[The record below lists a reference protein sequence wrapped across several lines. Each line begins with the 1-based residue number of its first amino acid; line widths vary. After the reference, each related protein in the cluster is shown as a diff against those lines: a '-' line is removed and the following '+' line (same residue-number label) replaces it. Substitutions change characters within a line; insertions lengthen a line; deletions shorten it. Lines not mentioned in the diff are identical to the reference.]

1 MSKSIIHSN
10 KGVFFI
16 ENVPVKKIAEDY
28 GTPAYVYSK
37 KIIDDTYINFKE
49 SFLKFDPLICFA
61 VKANPNIAILN
72 LLAKHG
78 AGFDI
83 VSGGELKRVIA
94 AKGDPKKVVFSG
106 IGKSIEEIGLGVSHN
121 ILAFNIESEGEL
133 HRIQSVAKSLN
144 KKAAIS
150 IRVNPNVDAKTHPYI
165 STGLKDN
172 KFGVDENQSIK
183 LYQLAKDMDSIEIKG
198 IDCHIG
204 SQITEINPFI
214 DSTKKLI
221 SLIDHLKSLDI
232 NIEHFDIGGGLG
244 ISYKDES
251 PPTFLEYADAI
262 NQIIGNRK
270 LKVILEPGRSLIGKA
285 GTLLT
290 NIEYIKV
297 GSSKNFAIVDAA
309 MNDLMRPSLYDAYH
323 EIINLN
329 THQFEQKEY
338 DIVGPVCETGDFFG
352 KNRLL
357 SIKDGD
363 LLAILDVGA
372 YGMSMSSNYNSRP
385 RAVELLVD
393 NDKVHTIRERETF
406 DHLISGESIL
416 SEFNHE

>member
-1 MSKSIIHSN
+1 MSKSMIHSN
-10 KGVFFI
+10 KGAFFI

-37 KIIDDTYINFKE
+37 KTIVDTFYNFKK
-49 SFLKFDPLICFA
+49 SFLKLDTLICFA
-61 VKANPNIAILN
+61 VKANSNIAILN
-72 LLAKHG
+72 LLAEHG

-83 VSGGELKRVIA
+83 VSGGELKRVIT

-106 IGKSIEEIGLGVSHN
+106 IGKSIEEIGFAINHD
-121 ILAFNIESEGEL
+121 ILAFNVESEGEL

-183 LYQLAKDMDSIEIKG
+183 LYRLAKDMDSIDIKG

-214 DSTKKLI
+214 DSTKKLVE
-221 SLIDHLKSLDI
+221 LIDHLKTLNID
-232 NIEHFDIGGGLG
+232 IEHFDIGGGLG
-244 ISYKDES
+244 INYKDES
-251 PPTFLEYADAI
+251 PPSFIEYADAI

-270 LKVILEPGRSLIGKA
+270 LKIILEPGRSLIGKA

-290 NIEYIKV
+290 NLEYIKE
-297 GSSKNFAIVDAA
+297 GSSKNFAIIDAA
-309 MNDLMRPSLYDAYH
+309 MNDLMRPSLYGAYH

-329 THQFEQKEY
+329 THQSEKKEY
-338 DIVGPVCETGDFFG
+338 DIVGPVCETGDFLG
-352 KNRLL
+352 KDRLL
-357 SIKDGD
+357 SIKNGD
-363 LLAILDVGA
+363 ILAVLDVGA

-385 RAVELLVD
+385 RAIELLVD
-393 NDKVHTIRERETF
+393 NETVHVIRERETF

-416 SEFNHE
+416 P

>member
-1 MSKSIIHSN
+1 MIYSN
-10 KGVFFI
+10 KGAFFI
-16 ENVPVKKIAEDY
+16 ENVPVIQIAEDY

-37 KIIDDTYINFKE
+37 KIIENTYTIFKE
-49 SFLKFDPLICFA
+49 SFHKLDPLICFA
-61 VKANPNIAILN
+61 VKANSNIAILN
-72 LLAKHG
+72 LLARHG

-83 VSGGELKRVIA
+83 VSGGELKRIIA

-106 IGKSIEEIGLGVSHN
+106 IGKSIEEIGLAISHN
-121 ILAFNIESEGEL
+121 ILAFNVESEGEL
-133 HRIQSVAKSLN
+133 YRIQSVAKSLN

-183 LYQLAKDMDSIEIKG
+183 LYQLAKDMDSIDIKG

-204 SQITEINPFI
+204 SQITEIEPFI
-214 DSTKKLI
+214 DSTKKLV
-221 SLIDHLKSLDI
+221 SLIDHLKTLGI

-244 ISYKDES
+244 INYKDES
-251 PPTFLEYADAI
+251 PPSFTDYAVAI
-262 NQIIGNRK
+262 DQIIGNRK

-285 GTLLT
+285 GALLT
-290 NIEYIKV
+290 NLEYIKE

-323 EIINLN
+323 GIINLN
-329 THQFEQKEY
+329 THQSEQKEY

-352 KNRLL
+352 KKRLL

-363 LLAILDVGA
+363 LLAVLDVGA

-385 RAVELLVD
+385 RAIELLID
-393 NDKVHTIRERETF
+393 NNKVHVIRERETF
-406 DHLISGESIL
+406 DHLIMGESIL
-416 SEFNHE
+416 P

>member
-1 MSKSIIHSN
+1 MSKSMIYSN
-10 KGVFFI
+10 KGSFFI
-16 ENVPVKKIAEDY
+16 ENVPVVKIAEDH

-37 KIIDDTYINFKE
+37 KIIENTYTIFKE

-61 VKANPNIAILN
+61 VKANSNIAILN
-72 LLAKHG
+72 LLARHG

-83 VSGGELKRVIA
+83 VSGGELKRIIA

-106 IGKSIEEIGLGVSHN
+106 IGKSIEEIGLAINHN
-121 ILAFNIESEGEL
+121 ILAFNVESEGEL

-150 IRVNPNVDAKTHPYI
+150 IRVNPNVNAKTHPYI

-183 LYQLAKDMDSIEIKG
+183 LYQLAKDMDFIDIKG

-221 SLIDHLKSLDI
+221 SLIDHLKNLGI

-244 ISYKDES
+244 INYKDES
-251 PPTFLEYADAI
+251 PPSFSEYADAI
-262 NQIIGNRK
+262 DQIIGNRK

-285 GTLLT
+285 GALLT
-290 NIEYIKV
+290 NLEYIKK
-297 GSSKNFAIVDAA
+297 GSSKNFAIVNAA
-309 MNDLMRPSLYDAYH
+309 MNDLMRPSLYGAYH
-323 EIINLN
+323 GIINLN
-329 THQFEQKEY
+329 PHQSEQKEY

-352 KNRLL
+352 KKRLL

-363 LLAILDVGA
+363 LLAVLDVGA

-393 NDKVHTIRERETF
+393 NDKVHVIRERETF
-406 DHLISGESIL
+406 EHLISGESML
-416 SEFNHE
+416 P

>member
-1 MSKSIIHSN
+1 MSKSMIYSN
-10 KGVFFI
+10 NGAFFI
-16 ENVPVKKIAEDY
+16 ENVPVKKIAKDY
-28 GTPAYVYSK
+28 GTPAYIYSK
-37 KIIDDTYINFKE
+37 KTIDDTFTNLKE
-49 SFLKFDPLICFA
+49 SFVKFDPLICFA
-61 VKANPNIAILN
+61 VKANSNIAILN

-106 IGKSIEEIGLGVSHN
+106 IGKSIEEIGLAISHD
-121 ILAFNIESEGEL
+121 ILAFNVESEGEL
-133 HRIQSVAKSLN
+133 FRIQSIAKSLN
-144 KKAAIS
+144 RKATIS

-183 LYQLAKDMDSIEIKG
+183 LYRLAKDMDFIDIKG

-214 DSTKKLI
+214 DSAKKLVT
-221 SLIDHLKSLDI
+221 LIDHLRTLDI
-232 NIEHFDIGGGLG
+232 YVEHFDIGGGLG
-244 ISYKDES
+244 INYKDES
-251 PPTFLEYADAI
+251 PPSFLEYADAI
-262 NQIIGNRK
+262 DKIIGNRK
-270 LKVILEPGRSLIGKA
+270 LKVILEPGRSLVGKA
-285 GTLLT
+285 GALLT
-290 NIEYIKV
+290 KLEYIKE

-323 EIINLN
+323 GIINLN
-329 THQFEQKEY
+329 AQQFEQKEY

-357 SIKDGD
+357 SIKNDD
-363 LLAILDVGA
+363 LLAVLDVGA

-393 NDKVHTIRERETF
+393 NDTVHVIRKRETF

-416 SEFNHE
+416 P

>member
-1 MSKSIIHSN
+1 MSKSMIHSN
-10 KGVFFI
+10 KGAFFI

-37 KIIDDTYINFKE
+37 KTIVDTFYNFKK
-49 SFLKFDPLICFA
+49 SFLKLDTLICFA
-61 VKANPNIAILN
+61 VKANSNIAILN
-72 LLAKHG
+72 LLAEHG

-83 VSGGELKRVIA
+83 VSGGELKRVIT

-106 IGKSIEEIGLGVSHN
+106 IGKSIEEIGFAINHD
-121 ILAFNIESEGEL
+121 ILAFNVESEGEL

-183 LYQLAKDMDSIEIKG
+183 LYRLAKDMDSIDIKG

-214 DSTKKLI
+214 DSTKKLVE
-221 SLIDHLKSLDI
+221 LIDHLKTLNID
-232 NIEHFDIGGGLG
+232 IEHFDIGGGLG
-244 ISYKDES
+244 INYKDES
-251 PPTFLEYADAI
+251 PPSFIEYADAI

-270 LKVILEPGRSLIGKA
+270 LKIILEPGRSLIGKA

-290 NIEYIKV
+290 NLEYIKE
-297 GSSKNFAIVDAA
+297 GSSKNFAIIDAA
-309 MNDLMRPSLYDAYH
+309 MNDLMRPSLYGAYH

-329 THQFEQKEY
+329 TEQSEKKEY
-338 DIVGPVCETGDFFG
+338 DIVGPVCETGDFLG
-352 KNRLL
+352 KDRLL
-357 SIKDGD
+357 SIKNGD
-363 LLAILDVGA
+363 ILAVLDVGA

-385 RAVELLVD
+385 RAIELLVD
-393 NDKVHTIRERETF
+393 NETVHVIRERETF

-416 SEFNHE
+416 P

>member
-1 MSKSIIHSN
+1 MSKSMIYSN
-10 KGVFFI
+10 KGAFFI
-16 ENVPVKKIAEDY
+16 ENVPVKKIAIDF
-28 GTPAYVYSK
+28 GTPAYIYSK
-37 KIIDDTYINFKE
+37 KNISETFINFKK
-49 SFLKFDPLICFA
+49 SFLKFEPLICFA
-61 VKANPNIAILN
+61 VKANSNIAILN

-83 VSGGELKRVIA
+83 VSGGELKRVLS

-106 IGKSIEEIGLGVSHN
+106 IGKSIDEIGLAISHN
-121 ILAFNIESEGEL
+121 ILAFNVESEGEL

-172 KFGVDENQSIK
+172 KFGVDENRSIE
-183 LYQLAKDMDSIEIKG
+183 LYHLAKDLDCIDIKG

-204 SQITEINPFI
+204 SQITEIKPFI
-214 DSTKKLI
+214 DSTNKLI
-221 SLIDHLKSLDI
+221 TLVDHLKTLDI

-244 ISYKDES
+244 ITYKDES
-251 PPTFLEYADAI
+251 PPSFLEYADAI
-262 NQIIGNRK
+262 DQIIGNRK

-285 GTLLT
+285 GVLLT
-290 NIEYIKV
+290 NLEYIKE

-309 MNDLMRPSLYDAYH
+309 MNDLMRPALYDAYH
-323 EIINLN
+323 EIININ

-352 KNRLL
+352 KNRFL
-357 SIKDGD
+357 SIKNGD
-363 LLAILDVGA
+363 LLAVLDVGA

-393 NDKVHTIRERETF
+393 NDNVHVIRERETF
-406 DHLISGESIL
+406 DHLIFGESL
-416 SEFNHE
+416 LP

>member
-1 MSKSIIHSN
+1 MSQSMIYSN
-10 KGVFFI
+10 KGAFFI
-16 ENVPVKKIAEDY
+16 ENVPVIQIAEDY

-37 KIIDDTYINFKE
+37 KIIENTYTIFKE
-49 SFLKFDPLICFA
+49 SFHKLDPLICFA
-61 VKANPNIAILN
+61 VKANSNIAILN
-72 LLAKHG
+72 LLARHG

-83 VSGGELKRVIA
+83 VSGGELKRIIA

-106 IGKSIEEIGLGVSHN
+106 IGKSIEEIGLAISHN
-121 ILAFNIESEGEL
+121 ILAFNVESEGEL
-133 HRIQSVAKSLN
+133 YRIQSVAKSLN

-183 LYQLAKDMDSIEIKG
+183 LYQLAKDMDSIDIKG

-204 SQITEINPFI
+204 SQITEIEPFI

-221 SLIDHLKSLDI
+221 SLIDHLKTLGI

-244 ISYKDES
+244 INYKDES
-251 PPTFLEYADAI
+251 PPSFTDYAVAI
-262 NQIIGNRK
+262 DQIIGNRK

-285 GTLLT
+285 GALLT
-290 NIEYIKV
+290 NLEYIKE

-323 EIINLN
+323 GIINLN
-329 THQFEQKEY
+329 THQSEQKEY

-352 KNRLL
+352 KKRLL

-363 LLAILDVGA
+363 LLAVLDVGA

-385 RAVELLVD
+385 RAIELLID
-393 NDKVHTIRERETF
+393 NNKVHVIRERETF
-406 DHLISGESIL
+406 DHLIMGESIL
-416 SEFNHE
+416 P

>member
-1 MSKSIIHSN
+1 MSKSMIYSN
-10 KGVFFI
+10 KGSFFI
-16 ENVPVKKIAEDY
+16 ENLLVKKIAEDY
-28 GTPAYVYSK
+28 GTPAYIYSK
-37 KIIDDTYINFKE
+37 KTIVDTFTNFRE

-61 VKANPNIAILN
+61 VKANSNIAILN

-83 VSGGELKRVIA
+83 VSGGELKRVIVA
-94 AKGDPKKVVFSG
+94 EGDPKKVVFSG
-106 IGKSIEEIGLGVSHN
+106 IGKSIEEIGLAISHD
-121 ILAFNIESEGEL
+121 ILAFNVESEGEL

-183 LYQLAKDMDSIEIKG
+183 LYLLAKDMDSIDIKG

-214 DSTKKLI
+214 DSTKKLVT
-221 SLIDHLKSLDI
+221 LIDHLKALDI
-232 NIEHFDIGGGLG
+232 NIDHFDIGGGLG
-244 ISYKDES
+244 INYKDES
-251 PPTFLEYADAI
+251 PPSFLEYADAI
-262 NQIIGNRK
+262 DQIIGNRK

-285 GTLLT
+285 GALLT
-290 NIEYIKV
+290 NLEYMKE

-357 SIKDGD
+357 SIRDGD

-393 NDKVHTIRERETF
+393 NDTVHVIRERETF

-416 SEFNHE
+416 P

>member
-1 MSKSIIHSN
+1 MSKSMIYSN
-10 KGVFFI
+10 KGSFFI
-16 ENVPVKKIAEDY
+16 ENVPVVKIAEDH

-37 KIIDDTYINFKE
+37 KIIENTYTIFKE

-61 VKANPNIAILN
+61 VKANSNIAILN
-72 LLAKHG
+72 LLARHG

-83 VSGGELKRVIA
+83 VSGGELKRIIA

-106 IGKSIEEIGLGVSHN
+106 IGKSIEEIGLAINHN
-121 ILAFNIESEGEL
+121 ILAFNVESEGEL

-150 IRVNPNVDAKTHPYI
+150 IRVNPNVNAKTHPYI

-183 LYQLAKDMDSIEIKG
+183 LYQLAKDMDFIDIKG

-221 SLIDHLKSLDI
+221 SLIDHLKNLGI

-244 ISYKDES
+244 INYKDES
-251 PPTFLEYADAI
+251 PPSFSEYADAI
-262 NQIIGNRK
+262 DQIIGNRK

-285 GTLLT
+285 GALLT
-290 NIEYIKV
+290 NLEYIKK
-297 GSSKNFAIVDAA
+297 GSSKNFAIVNAA
-309 MNDLMRPSLYDAYH
+309 MNDLMRPSLYGAYH
-323 EIINLN
+323 GIINLN
-329 THQFEQKEY
+329 THQSEQKEY

-352 KNRLL
+352 KKRLL

-363 LLAILDVGA
+363 LLAVLDVGA

-393 NDKVHTIRERETF
+393 NDKVHVIRERETF
-406 DHLISGESIL
+406 EHLISGESML
-416 SEFNHE
+416 P

>member
-1 MSKSIIHSN
+1 MSKSMIYSN
-10 KGVFFI
+10 KGAFFI

-37 KIIDDTYINFKE
+37 KIIDDTYTNFKE

-61 VKANPNIAILN
+61 VKANSNIAILN

-83 VSGGELKRVIA
+83 VSGGELKRVIT

-106 IGKSIEEIGLGVSHN
+106 IGKSVEEIGLAISHN
-121 ILAFNIESEGEL
+121 ILAFNVESEGEL

-172 KFGVDENQSIK
+172 KFGVDENQSIR
-183 LYQLAKDMDSIEIKG
+183 LFRLAKDMDSIDIKG

-204 SQITEINPFI
+204 SQITELNPFI
-214 DSTKKLI
+214 DSTIKLI
-221 SLIDHLKSLDI
+221 ALVDHLKTLDI
-232 NIEHFDIGGGLG
+232 DIEHFDIGGGLG
-244 ISYKDES
+244 INYKDES

-262 NQIIGNRK
+262 DQIIGNRK

-285 GTLLT
+285 GSLLT
-290 NIEYIKV
+290 NLEYIKE

-323 EIINLN
+323 KIINIS
-329 THQFEQKEY
+329 THQFEKKEY

-357 SIKDGD
+357 SIKNGD
-363 LLAILDVGA
+363 LLAVLDVGA

-393 NDKVHTIRERETF
+393 NDNVHVIRERETF

-416 SEFNHE
+416 P